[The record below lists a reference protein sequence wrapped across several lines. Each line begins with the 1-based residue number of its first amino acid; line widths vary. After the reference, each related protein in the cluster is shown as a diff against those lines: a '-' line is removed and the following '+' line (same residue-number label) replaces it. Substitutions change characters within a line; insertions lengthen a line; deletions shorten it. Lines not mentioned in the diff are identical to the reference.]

1 MIACLDEQVEI
12 IANKTN
18 TVGIASSLA
27 SSKDHTIGLKL
38 FKTKSRLKGELT
50 DSIYASPA
58 AKYQTRHELT
68 FSANFS
74 LH

>member
-1 MIACLDEQVEI
+1 MNMV
-12 IANKTN
+12 ANQMN

-27 SSKDHTIGLKL
+27 GSKDHTVKL

-50 DSIYASPA
+50 DSIYISPA
-58 AKYQTRHELT
+58 AKYQPHELT